1 MCAGERGSAARHLSA
16 QMRKSGSFFV
26 EVIVDLETTR
36 HILFQSG
43 KMRYNDVPTSTTR
56 TQKCLHTPDTI
67 GECAISFEK
76 CQYDNNNLLK
86 RIDYIVLEQKLRSFF
101 IGISGGLN

>member
-1 MCAGERGSAARHLSA
+1 
-16 QMRKSGSFFV
+16 MRKSGSFFV
-26 EVIVDLETTR
+26 EVFVDLETTR